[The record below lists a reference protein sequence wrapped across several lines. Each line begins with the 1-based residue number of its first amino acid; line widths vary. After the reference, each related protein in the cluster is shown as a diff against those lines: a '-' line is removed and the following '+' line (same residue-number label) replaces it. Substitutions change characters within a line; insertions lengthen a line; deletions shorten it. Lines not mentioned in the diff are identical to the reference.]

1 MLFSVNVIE
10 RESLMDPAQKNR
22 TISALKKDF
31 SEYSPRKKQVAKYI
45 LDNQADF
52 GLDSIRETARKS
64 GVSTYTLVRMS
75 QTLGYESYEALRE
88 PFRHALVSGSEF
100 VDQPEWLE
108 ELGGRGDIGRV
119 QSEAARNSLA
129 IVQRSLERQSPEVM
143 EQVVD
148 AMLAAENVYVTAVRA
163 SYAMAYYFHYVGRMA
178 LTSLQLIP
186 RHMNSAID
194 ELNHAQKGD
203 VIIAITIT
211 PYSRETVEACKF
223 AQEKG
228 VKLVLITD
236 SDIVTP
242 EIRPDFVLVVS
253 SISTHHFGCYSG
265 MVSVLEGLLS
275 LLMYRGGADA
285 ENRINSYEQLR
296 GAHNA
301 YWVVQKK
308 H

>member
-1 MLFSVNVIE
+1 MLK
-10 RESLMDPAQKNR
+10 R
-22 TISALKKDF
+22 DF
-31 SEYSPRKKQVAKYI
+31 ASYSPRMKQVSKYI

-64 GVSTYTLVRMS
+64 GVSTYTLVRMA
-75 QTLGYESYEALRE
+75 QKLGYGSYEELRE
-88 PFRHALVSGSEF
+88 PFRHALVSTSEH
-100 VDQPEWLE
+100 VGQTGWLDDLTSSGE
-108 ELGGRGDIGRV
+108 TGQV
-119 QSEAARNSLA
+119 QAEAARNSMS
-129 IVQRSLERQSPEVM
+129 IVQRSLERQTPEVV

-178 LTSLQLIP
+178 LTSMQLIP

-194 ELNHAQKGD
+194 ELNNAKPGD

-228 VKLVLITD
+228 VTLVLITD

-242 EIRPDFVLVVS
+242 ELKPEFVLVVS
-253 SISTHHFGCYSG
+253 SVSTHHFGCFSG
-265 MVSVLEGLLS
+265 LVAVLEGLLS
-275 LLMYRGGADA
+275 LLMNRGGAEA
-285 ENRINSYEQLR
+285 EERIRSYEKLR
-296 GAHNA
+296 GTYNA

>member
-1 MLFSVNVIE
+1 
-10 RESLMDPAQKNR
+10 MDPTRKTR
-22 TISALKKDF
+22 TITMLKRDF
-31 SEYSPRKKQVAKYI
+31 AEYSPRMKQVAKYI

-52 GLDSIRETARKS
+52 GLDAIRETARKS
-64 GVSTYTLVRMS
+64 GVSTYTLVRMAER
-75 QTLGYESYEALRE
+75 LGYDSYEALRE
-88 PFRHALVSGSEF
+88 PFRHALVSSSEN
-100 VDQPEWLE
+100 VGETQWLE
-108 ELGGRGDIGRV
+108 DLAESGETGQV
-119 QSEAARNSLA
+119 QSEAARNSLS
-129 IVQRSLERQSPEVM
+129 IVQRSLERQSPELL
-143 EQVVD
+143 EQAVD
-148 AMLAAENVYVTAVRA
+148 AMLEAENVYVTAVRA

-178 LTSLQLIP
+178 LTSMQLIP

-194 ELNHAQKGD
+194 ELNNAQPGD

-228 VKLVLITD
+228 VTLVLITD

-242 EIRPDFVLVVS
+242 ELTPEFVLVVS
-253 SISTHHFGCYSG
+253 SVSTHHFGCYSG
-265 MVSVLEGLLS
+265 MVAVLEGMLS
-275 LLMYRGGADA
+275 LLMNRGGDA
-285 ENRINSYEQLR
+285 AEDRITSYEQLR

>member
-1 MLFSVNVIE
+1 
-10 RESLMDPAQKNR
+10 MDPAQKNR
-22 TISALKKDF
+22 TISALKRDF
-31 SEYSPRKKQVAKYI
+31 LDYSPRMKQVAKYI

-75 QTLGYESYEALRE
+75 QKLGYDSYEELRD
-88 PFRHALVSGSEF
+88 PFRHALVSGAEF
-100 VDQPEWLE
+100 IDRPEWLNDLSDSGE
-108 ELGGRGDIGRV
+108 SGRV
-119 QSEAARNSLA
+119 QAEAARNSLA
-129 IVQRSLERQSPEVM
+129 VVQRSLERQSPDAM
-143 EQVVD
+143 QQVVD
-148 AMLAAENVYVTAVRA
+148 AMLEAENVYVTAVRA

-194 ELNHAQKGD
+194 ELNYAKAGD

-223 AQEKG
+223 AQDRG
-228 VKLVLITD
+228 VRLVLITD
-236 SDIVTP
+236 SEIVAP
-242 EIRPDFVLVVS
+242 ELNPDFTLVVS

-265 MVSVLEGLLS
+265 LVAVLEGLLS
-275 LLMYRGGADA
+275 LLMNRGGKEA
-285 ENRINSYEQLR
+285 ENRIVSYEQLR

-301 YWVVQKK
+301 YWVVKKK

>member
-1 MLFSVNVIE
+1 
-10 RESLMDPAQKNR
+10 MDPAQKNR
-22 TISALKKDF
+22 TITVLKRDF
-31 SEYSPRKKQVAKYI
+31 AEFSPRMKQVAKYI

-75 QTLGYESYEALRE
+75 QTLQCDSYEQLRE
-88 PFRHALVSGSEF
+88 PFRHALVSASEF
-100 VDQPEWLE
+100 IGQPEWLSD
-108 ELGGRGDIGRV
+108 LNARGPDGQV
-119 QSEAARNSLA
+119 QSEAARNSMA
-129 IVQRSLERQSPEVM
+129 IVQRSLERQSPEVL

-148 AMLAAENVYVTAVRA
+148 AMLGAENVYVTAVRA

-194 ELNHAQKGD
+194 ELNQAKVGD
-203 VIIAITIT
+203 VIVAITIS

-223 AQEKG
+223 AQERG
-228 VKLVLITD
+228 VRLVLITD

-242 EIRPDFVLVVS
+242 ELKPEFVLVTSTV
-253 SISTHHFGCYSG
+253 STHHFGCYSG
-265 MVSVLEGLLS
+265 LVSVLEGLLS
-275 LLMYRGGADA
+275 LLMKRGGVEA